1 MDHAVDGLKKIRVKV
16 ESISPLLMNRMSED
30 QVLALRTKRKP
41 AKSKTTEETPRQEAA
56 RKVYLDADQRPYV
69 PTENLM
75 ACLIGAGT
83 YVRLDGKRQMS
94 TSKSSIVPGF
104 LALNDTHLILTPGE
118 WEVDIR
124 PGRNPNGGEAVCL
137 VRPRFDRWSFTVTVL
152 LDTQQV
158 SESLCRELFDVA
170 LSRVGLGD
178 FRPARKGTFGRGV
191 ITGWDVL

>member
-1 MDHAVDGLKKIRVKV
+1 MDQRVDGLKKIRVKI
-16 ESISPLLMNRMSED
+16 EGISPLLMNRMTED

-41 AKSKTTEETPRQEAA
+41 AKSKTTEETPREEAA
-56 RKVYLDADQRPYV
+56 RKMYVDADKAPYV

-75 ACLIGAGT
+75 SCLIGAGT

-104 LALNDTHLILTPGE
+104 LGLHESHLPLTPSE

-137 VRPRFDRWSFTVTVL
+137 VRPRFDRWGFTVTAL
-152 LDTQQV
+152 LDTHQV
-158 SESLCRELFDVA
+158 GESLCRELFDVA

-178 FRPARKGTFGRGV
+178 FRPARKGTFGRAV
-191 ITGWDVL
+191 ITGWEVL